1 MKSSLALLFISGCIL
16 VALISA
22 QCTFT
27 PNSSNG
33 KAWLGSVSTLQSCAS
48 SIPASAN
55 RKSATLQ
62 VLRQMVDLYSF
73 TDIAMNSGAPW
84 NMNVD
89 LVAGLNTIE
98 AKSYSLDHQFHK
110 DLTTLFNSLNDAHT
124 WYSYPAPY
132 SNMAAFR
139 PFGVRP
145 VYDGSKLRFYLTQ
158 SQYLDPST
166 YQQLFNFNPNNYYG
180 DEVTQIDGTDVLTWF
195 KNYANTE
202 VGNYKDN
209 SVRFNAAIK
218 TSGQYIAVIGDRY
231 SIVDAPT
238 TETMVINGNTVSVPL
253 AGALIGSL
261 NGLNDAINQIDTP
274 RTSTGSKKRVAVVP
288 DLEMFNGMTVRPG
301 PDIHREKKELLSPFV
316 NEEGIQFSMPTIDY
330 SALPSVKPLN
340 KRSTQAST
348 IAIKTGT
355 SSNLELTSGT
365 RDGTI
370 WRGLYTTADGNNVPV
385 LRITSFAPNDVN
397 SFLTVISDFA
407 DLITNNKFDRVVV
420 DVSGNGGGIICLAY
434 SAMSIFTASFR
445 DVAAMERYDLRRTD
459 MNINLH
465 NSRYLN
471 GTDYRRVGSGDVY
484 GSDESWFDART
495 VNRGGQ
501 STDLTQF
508 VLFPA
513 ECLQFTN
520 LITTGHYPS
529 NIVLLTDGTCGSAC
543 ALFLSK
549 FSEYG
554 VGQIVSYGGF
564 TDTGDM
570 DTSSFAGGNV
580 LDWPDFVSSTF
591 GFTLNPTPAFMPT
604 SAFNRFNHHE
614 MYMGQSATVPREWRK
629 MPAGYHM
636 YFYDAIVNDD
646 VSTADG
652 IQAAATLYESAI
664 GVFGSFTQRSSASF
678 TSISSLL
685 VIIMSVILL

>member
-1 MKSSLALLFISGCIL
+1 MKSSLTLLLLFGCTL

-22 QCTFT
+22 QCSFV
-27 PNSSNG
+27 PNASNG
-33 KAWLGSVSTLQSCAS
+33 RAWIGPVSNLQDCAS
-48 SIPASAN
+48 SIPASPN
-55 RKSATLQ
+55 RKSTTLT

-73 TDIAMNSGAPW
+73 TDIAVNSGAPW

-89 LVAGLNTIE
+89 LVSGLNTIE
-98 AKSYSLDHQFHK
+98 AKSYSLDYEFHK
-110 DLTTLFNSLNDAHT
+110 DLTTLFNGLNDAHT
-124 WYSYPAPY
+124 WYSFPAPY

-145 VYDGSKLRFYLTQ
+145 IYDGSKLRFYLTQ
-158 SQYLDPST
+158 SQYLDPSV

-180 DEVTQIDGTDVLTWF
+180 DEVTQIEGTDVVTWF
-195 KNYANTE
+195 KNYANTG

-218 TSGQYIAVIGDRY
+218 LSGQYIAVTGDRG

-253 AGALIGSL
+253 AGALLGSL
-261 NGLNDAINQIDTP
+261 SSQADAINQIDTP
-274 RTSTGSKKRVAVVP
+274 RTSTNKKRVAVDP
-288 DLEMFNGMTVRPG
+288 DMEVFKGMTVRPG
-301 PDIHREKKELLSPFV
+301 PDIHREKKELLSPLV
-316 NEEGIQFSMPTIDY
+316 AEGGIKFSMPTVDY
-330 SALPSVKPLN
+330 SALPSVKPLT
-340 KRSTQAST
+340 KRGTQAST
-348 IAIKTGT
+348 LAIKTGT

-365 RDGTI
+365 QDGTI

-397 SFLTVISDFA
+397 SFLTVVSDFA
-407 DLITNNKFDRVVV
+407 DLITNNKFDRVIV

-434 SAMSIFTASFR
+434 SAMSIFSSNFR
-445 DVAAMERYDLRRTD
+445 DVGAMERYDLRRTD

-471 GTDYRRVGSGDVY
+471 GTDYRRVGSGELY
-484 GSDESWFDART
+484 GNDESWFDART
-495 VNRGGQ
+495 VTRGGQ
-501 STDLTQF
+501 SSDLTQF

-543 ALFLSK
+543 SLFLSK
-549 FSEYG
+549 FIEYG
-554 VGQIVSYGGF
+554 VGQVVSYGGF

-580 LDWPDFVSSTF
+580 LDWPDFVASTL
-591 GFTLNPTPAFMPT
+591 GFSLNPAPASMQT

-614 MYMGQSATVPREWRK
+614 MYMGTTATVPREWRK
-629 MPAGYHM
+629 MPAAYHM

-646 VSTADG
+646 VTTADG
-652 IQAAATLYESAI
+652 VQAAATLYESAV
-664 GVFGSFTQRSSASF
+664 GVFGSFTQRSSASL
-678 TSISSLL
+678 TAVSSLL
-685 VIIMSVILL
+685 VIVMSVILL